1 MMYKPAQLGDSHPAL
16 HPKKHVPVSL
26 LQLGALELQFE
37 HILLQSFP

>member
-1 MMYKPAQLGDSHPAL
+1 MWYKAAQLGDSLPSL
-16 HPKKHVPVSL
+16 HPKKQIPVSL